1 MNFLVSGNYEAI
13 GQFQSALKER
23 GKLMLLPSFQDLLNH
38 AELSGA
44 AIAIIDN
51 TSPGFDAEPGLKQ
64 LKNANAALKIL
75 LVGVAQSPEQELA
88 ALAAGAMGCCD
99 PALKADQVRRILSIV
114 EDGSVWISNAAL
126 PHLLEQLRRRSQ
138 AVSQT
143 PPPTAEEVAKNLAA
157 MAGLTQRE
165 REISQMVA
173 EGLSNK
179 VIARKLDIT
188 DRTVKAHLTTV
199 FQKLHVNDRLQ
210 LALYVTKG
218 VHG

>member
-1 MNFLVSGNYEAI
+1 MNFLVSGNYDTI
-13 GQFQSALKER
+13 GQFQAVLKER
-23 GKLMLLPSFQDLLNH
+23 GEVLLLPAFQDLLNH
-38 AELSGA
+38 PELSGA
-44 AIAIIDN
+44 AIAIIDK
-51 TSPGFDAEPGLKQ
+51 TSPGFDAETGLKQ
-64 LKNANAALKIL
+64 LKRANAALRIL
-75 LVGVAQSPEQELA
+75 LVGTAHSPKQELA

-99 PALKADQVRRILSIV
+99 PALNVDQIRRILSIV
-114 EDGSVWISNAAL
+114 EDGSVWISNASL
-126 PHLLEQLRRRSQ
+126 PLLLEQLRKRSNTVAELQ
-138 AVSQT
+138 ASAPEPS
-143 PPPTAEEVAKNLAA
+143 PPQINV

-179 VIARKLDIT
+179 IIARKLDIT

>member
-1 MNFLVSGNYEAI
+1 MNFLVSGNYETI
-13 GQFQSALKER
+13 GQYQSVLKER
-23 GKLMLLPSFQDLLNH
+23 GELMLLPSFQDLLNH
-38 AELSGA
+38 PALSGA
-44 AIAIIDN
+44 AIAIIDK
-51 TSPGFDAEPGLKQ
+51 TSPGFDDEDGLKQ
-64 LKNANAALKIL
+64 LKRANAALKIL
-75 LVGVAQSPEQELA
+75 LVGTAQSPKQELA

-99 PALKADQVRRILSIV
+99 PALNVDQIRRILSIV
-114 EDGSVWISNAAL
+114 EEGSVWISNATL
-126 PHLLEQLRRRSQ
+126 PLLLEQLRKRAKAVVEPQ
-138 AVSQT
+138 ASVPGQSAPQIN
-143 PPPTAEEVAKNLAA
+143 V

-179 VIARKLDIT
+179 IIARKLDIT

-218 VHG
+218 MHG